1 MTSSWIQNVIFVMM
15 SSKVWADGSVCYQ
28 CATPNLE
35 SNWAITGLPLK
46 PSNLEFDDTCSLPGV
61 DEVVLDKFT
70 SGICSSYCFEL
81 AIPINDEYGFVRGCH
96 GDFVWEEFRVNNA
109 SCHNNVVKKIE
120 EKSIVAGSHF
130 CPTTTQ
136 ADTNKC
142 NMIFKKNSMAATMT
156 GCDDKLETHTCKS
169 CSSYDGDGSC
179 SASTTDTCKAPY
191 CTKTAGTLNG
201 GSYESRGCAFFN
213 PIGSNVCS
221 WTDQT
226 YNVSTGVDSVVQ
238 RTKRSIS
245 MAFRANQCYCQG
257 ELCNSSPRFSTILLS
272 FFSASFLILL

>member
-1 MTSSWIQNVIFVMM
+1 MRSSWIQNAIFLMVC
-15 SSKVWADGSVCYQ
+15 SKVWADGSVCYQ

-46 PSNLEFDDTCSLPGV
+46 PSNLAFEDKC
-61 DEVVLDKFT
+61 DESSGDFTKESKFT
-70 SGICSSYCFEL
+70 SSICSSYCFEL

-96 GDFVWEEFRVNNA
+96 GEFVWEEFRVSNK
-109 SCHNNVVKKIE
+109 SCQKTLFKKTAE
-120 EKSIVAGSHF
+120 DKSIYAGSHF
-130 CPTTTQ
+130 CPPSGQEET
-136 ADTNKC
+136 KC
-142 NMIFKKNSMAATMT
+142 NKRLRTIDMT
-156 GCDDKLETHTCKS
+156 EPMDECEALEIHTCKS
-169 CSSYDGDGSC
+169 CSSYNGAGSC

-191 CTKTAGTLNG
+191 CTKTVGTFDD
-201 GSYESRGCAFFN
+201 GSYESRSCAFFN

-226 YNVSTGVDSVVQ
+226 YNVSTGVNSVVQ
-238 RTKRSIS
+238 RTKRSVS

-272 FFSASFLILL
+272 FLSASFLAFL